1 MDWSFAFNPL
11 HFEGA
16 NISYCVDSMVTACAQ
31 VWGGEDISTT
41 PLLTTVL
48 QHVFHALAEQKLTL
62 LEAQY
67 LIDHR
72 DEGKPMR
79 KYLTERIK
87 DEVIREQWR
96 SWNEDKSSD
105 LRAEFASSTRRLN
118 RFINAE
124 IIRLILGQSGPF
136 LDFRR
141 VMDEGGIVL
150 VNLEP
155 RGNLGED
162 HARMLGTL
170 IANDLFLKASAR
182 QKGSKP
188 FYFYIDECG
197 RYVNESIQ
205 RILDESAK
213 RGLHL
218 ILANQHLAQLRQAGE
233 VAYGAIMTN
242 TQTKVIFGGLRTEDA
257 DTMVKEVFLD
267 LDLEEPKES
276 LTRRVVVGQETV
288 ILQSGG
294 SSHSRMDSHTSSA
307 GDGTSENE
315 GESTTMLPDG
325 EEGAVVQSWGVGSS
339 QTLSEAETEAET
351 IAENDGWTETFKNIY
366 DKAIGG
372 HFTLAEQQYKKVA
385 WLKKQPKQTALLVQP
400 DFSLIPFRVATVR
413 PPFVTKKSVDRFTH
427 KRLDAL
433 PFVSPRER
441 ALSQIEDRKKRLAH
455 EVNGG
460 DEQTEEPDW
469 FGNE

>member
-1 MDWSFAFNPL
+1 
-11 HFEGA
+11 
-16 NISYCVDSMVTACAQ
+16 
-31 VWGGEDISTT
+31 
-41 PLLTTVL
+41 VL
-48 QHVFHALAEQKLTL
+48 QHVFHALAEHKLTL

-72 DEGKPMR
+72 DEGKPIR
-79 KYLTERIK
+79 KYITERIK
-87 DEVIREQWR
+87 DEVIREQWT
-96 SWNEDKSSD
+96 SWNGDKSSD
-105 LRAEFASSTRRLN
+105 LRAEFASSTRRLK

-124 IIRLILGQSGPF
+124 IIRLILGQSGPL

-150 VNLEP
+150 VNLES

-162 HARMLGTL
+162 HARMLGAL
-170 IANDLFLKASAR
+170 IANDLFLKANAR
-182 QKGSKP
+182 PKGSRP

-242 TQTKVIFGGLRTEDA
+242 AQTKVIFGGLRTEDA
-257 DTMVKEVFLD
+257 ETMVKEVFLD

-288 ILQSGG
+288 IMQSGG
-294 SSHSRMDSHTSSA
+294 RSQSRMDSHTSSA
-307 GDGTSENE
+307 GTGTNDHE
-315 GESTTMLPDG
+315 GGSITTLPDG
-325 EEGAVVQSWGVGSS
+325 EEGQTIEAWGVGSS
-339 QTLSEAETEAET
+339 ESVSEADTVAET
-351 IAENDGWTETFKNIY
+351 IAENNGWTETFKNIY

-372 HFTLAEQQYKKVA
+372 HYTLAEQQFKKGA

-413 PPFVTKKSVDRFTH
+413 PPFVTENSVKRFTER
-427 KRLDAL
+427 RLDAL
-433 PFVSPRER
+433 PFVSSREH
-441 ALSQIEDRKKRLAH
+441 ALSQIQDRKKRLAH
-455 EVNGG
+455 EVEG
-460 DEQTEEPDW
+460 ELVPAEEPDW
-469 FGNE
+469 FDNR